1 MDFVISRISRA
12 YSLPSLSP
20 PYIPYSLTDLV
31 IYRID
36 QVLFPLP
43 IPYSPP
49 PTLLPNLG
57 PAHLSLFIPLD
68 TPPSLFPKPP
78 PPNQK
83 PSTPHL
89 KAPIGQPTLFPM
101 PSTLVPIPN
110 PQHFG
115 SLRSI
120 ANLWSNLR

>member
-49 PTLLPNLG
+49 QPSSLIWAQPTSPYSFPLTLLP
-57 PAHLSLFIPLD
+57 PYS
-68 TPPSLFPKPP
+68 
-78 PPNQK
+78 
-83 PSTPHL
+83 
-89 KAPIGQPTLFPM
+89 
-101 PSTLVPIPN
+101 PN
-110 PQHFG
+110 PHP
-115 SLRSI
+115 LTR
-120 ANLWSNLR
+120 NPVHHT